1 MGNGNDSILEAY
13 LFETNSLLEQLD
25 SLVLA
30 AEEKDSFSEEDVNT
44 IFRIMH
50 TIKGSSAMMEYSSLM
65 TIAHRAEDLFAIVR
79 DKSMEIV
86 PEALRPALFDL
97 LFQIIDFFRGEI
109 ERIEN
114 GQPLTQT
121 IDSLLQKVNSFIQQ
135 IQNGA
140 AAAPAE
146 VPPAAPEAPAPA
158 DSGPTAVP
166 GFPYALQIFFDEGA
180 GMENLRAFMLV
191 STIRDGG
198 SEDSFQYLPADV
210 EHNPDTAAQ
219 IVDSGFTLYFRDQAQ
234 RDAAIHAVTNAGSV
248 RTYQAIDQ
256 EAPPPVAPE
265 HQSPPAEK
273 PAAPASSREAPK
285 AESAPQPHRESLIS
299 VNLSKLDQ
307 LSAVVGEIV
316 ITESMVTSSPELK
329 GLRLD
334 EFTKSARQLRKLTS

>member
-109 ERIEN
+109 EHIEN

-158 DSGPTAVP
+158 DSGPAAVP

-191 STIRDGG
+191 STIPTPRRR
-198 SEDSFQYLPADV
+198 LWTPALRS
-210 EHNPDTAAQ
+210 
-219 IVDSGFTLYFRDQAQ
+219 ISGIRHSGMLQSMQ
-234 RDAAIHAVTNAGSV
+234 S
-248 RTYQAIDQ
+248 RTPALCVPTRPSIRRRPH
-256 EAPPPVAPE
+256 PPPRNI
-265 HQSPPAEK
+265 SPPRRK
-273 PAAPASSREAPK
+273 SRRPRL
-285 AESAPQPHRESLIS
+285 PPGRPPRPSLHPS
-299 VNLSKLDQ
+299 L
-307 LSAVVGEIV
+307 
-316 ITESMVTSSPELK
+316 T
-329 GLRLD
+329 
-334 EFTKSARQLRKLTS
+334 ARA

>member
-158 DSGPTAVP
+158 
-166 GFPYALQIFFDEGA
+166 A
-180 GMENLRAFMLV
+180 GRAR
-191 STIRDGG
+191 S
-198 SEDSFQYLPADV
+198 
-210 EHNPDTAAQ
+210 
-219 IVDSGFTLYFRDQAQ
+219 
-234 RDAAIHAVTNAGSV
+234 
-248 RTYQAIDQ
+248 
-256 EAPPPVAPE
+256 
-265 HQSPPAEK
+265 
-273 PAAPASSREAPK
+273 ASS
-285 AESAPQPHRESLIS
+285 
-299 VNLSKLDQ
+299 
-307 LSAVVGEIV
+307 
-316 ITESMVTSSPELK
+316 TT
-329 GLRLD
+329 
-334 EFTKSARQLRKLTS
+334 AR

>member
-140 AAAPAE
+140 AAAPAGA
-146 VPPAAPEAPAPA
+146 PPAAPEAPADAGPA
-158 DSGPTAVP
+158 AVP
-166 GFPYALQIFFDEGA
+166 GFPYALQVFFDEGA
-180 GMENLRAFMLV
+180 GMENL
-191 STIRDGG
+191 
-198 SEDSFQYLPADV
+198 
-210 EHNPDTAAQ
+210 
-219 IVDSGFTLYFRDQAQ
+219 
-234 RDAAIHAVTNAGSV
+234 
-248 RTYQAIDQ
+248 
-256 EAPPPVAPE
+256 
-265 HQSPPAEK
+265 
-273 PAAPASSREAPK
+273 
-285 AESAPQPHRESLIS
+285 
-299 VNLSKLDQ
+299 
-307 LSAVVGEIV
+307 
-316 ITESMVTSSPELK
+316 
-329 GLRLD
+329 
-334 EFTKSARQLRKLTS
+334 

>member
-158 DSGPTAVP
+158 DSGPAAVP

-198 SEDSFQYLPADV
+198 SNPFPPMWSTIPTPRRRSWTPALRS
-210 EHNPDTAAQ
+210 
-219 IVDSGFTLYFRDQAQ
+219 ISGIRHSGMLQSMQ
-234 RDAAIHAVTNAGSV
+234 S
-248 RTYQAIDQ
+248 RTPALCVPTRPSIRRR
-256 EAPPPVAPE
+256 PHPSPRNI
-265 HQSPPAEK
+265 SPPRRK
-273 PAAPASSREAPK
+273 SRR
-285 AESAPQPHRESLIS
+285 PQLPPGRPPRPSLHPS
-299 VNLSKLDQ
+299 L
-307 LSAVVGEIV
+307 
-316 ITESMVTSSPELK
+316 T
-329 GLRLD
+329 
-334 EFTKSARQLRKLTS
+334 ARA

>member
-1 MGNGNDSILEAY
+1 
-13 LFETNSLLEQLD
+13 
-25 SLVLA
+25 
-30 AEEKDSFSEEDVNT
+30 
-44 IFRIMH
+44 
-50 TIKGSSAMMEYSSLM
+50 
-65 TIAHRAEDLFAIVR
+65 
-79 DKSMEIV
+79 MEIV

-158 DSGPTAVP
+158 DSGPAAVP

-256 EAPPPVAPE
+256 EAPHPSPRNI
-265 HQSPPAEK
+265 SPPRRK
-273 PAAPASSREAPK
+273 SRRPRL
-285 AESAPQPHRESLIS
+285 PPGRPPRPSLHPS
-299 VNLSKLDQ
+299 L
-307 LSAVVGEIV
+307 
-316 ITESMVTSSPELK
+316 T
-329 GLRLD
+329 
-334 EFTKSARQLRKLTS
+334 ARA